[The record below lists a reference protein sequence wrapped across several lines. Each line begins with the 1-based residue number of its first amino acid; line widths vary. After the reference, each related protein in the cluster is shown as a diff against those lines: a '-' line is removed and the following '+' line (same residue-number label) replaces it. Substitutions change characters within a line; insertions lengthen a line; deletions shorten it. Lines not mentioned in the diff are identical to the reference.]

1 MRQLR
6 GPRAPRVP
14 RPDLTLTALLITLG
28 GGCATAP
35 HPHPAPDPR
44 LAACAQTSSVAS
56 MGMRPTRLGLPSRV
70 VDAKTRAELDGPA
83 LEARLRAARVVYVA
97 EAHPNPHHHAVQAAI
112 VDRATRAGLAP
123 SVGLEMIQ
131 RPFQAP
137 LDAWRAN
144 QRTEDELLAGVEW
157 ADRWGFEFGLY
168 RWVFD
173 HARVRGLP
181 LVALNAPRE
190 LTRKIA
196 RQGLAALS
204 PEEKAALPELV
215 LTDEAHRAF
224 VRRAFEGHTTGG
236 HAMPPDAFERFYTAQ
251 VTWDE
256 TMASAIAEHLAARGP
271 DARMI
276 VLAGLGHVARGL
288 GIPARAARRG
298 VGAQLTIVPVVLGDD
313 AASLDEALTEPLG
326 ELLWV
331 MDPARCAPE
340 GK

>member
-1 MRQLR
+1 ML
-6 GPRAPRVP
+6 AS
-14 RPDLTLTALLITLG
+14 RPDIALAALLIALG
-28 GGCATAP
+28 GGCATTPSP
-35 HPHPAPDPR
+35 HGASHPQ
-44 LAACAQTSSVAS
+44 LAACAKTSSVVS

-112 VDRATRAGLAP
+112 VDRATRAGLSP

-196 RQGLAALS
+196 RQGLAALT
-204 PEEKAALPELV
+204 PEEKATLPELV

-224 VRRAFEGHTTGG
+224 VRRAFEGHTTGE
-236 HAMPPDAFERFYTAQ
+236 HAMPPEAFERFYAAQ

-256 TMASAIAEHLAARGP
+256 TMASAIAEHLTARGP

-313 AASLDEALTEPLG
+313 VGSLDEALTEPLG
-326 ELLWV
+326 DLLWV

-340 GK
+340 AR